1 MTNSDNHKPNRL
13 YSQEDVQQI
22 LHLAIARQV
31 DNDDKEFS
39 YEQLLEIANE
49 LEIPPD
55 SLKIAET
62 DWLSKQNETQQ
73 RLAFDEFR
81 QKRLQKRLG
90 NYAIFNG
97 FLILI
102 DFIGGLSISW
112 SLYPL
117 SFFILILGLEAWNT
131 FNVKGEDYEIAF
143 AKWNRRH
150 MMKKSLNNLVNKLLK
165 AAIG

>member
-1 MTNSDNHKPNRL
+1 MTNSENNKITRS
-13 YSQEDVQQI
+13 YSQEDIQQI

-49 LEIPPD
+49 LEIAPE
-55 SLKIAET
+55 SLKLAET
-62 DWLSKQNETQQ
+62 DWLSKQSETQQ

-81 QKRLQKRLG
+81 QKRFQKRLG
-90 NYAIFNG
+90 NYTIFNG
-97 FLILI
+97 FLILV

-117 SFFILILGLEAWNT
+117 SFFVLMIGLEAWNT
-131 FNVKGEDYEIAF
+131 FNAKGEDYEIAF
-143 AKWNRRH
+143 QKWNRRH
-150 MMKKSLNNLVNKLLK
+150 MMKKSFNNLVNRFLK

>member
-1 MTNSDNHKPNRL
+1 MTNSENNKPIRL
-13 YSQEDVQQI
+13 YSQEDIQQI

-31 DNDDKEFS
+31 DNDDREFS

-49 LEIPPD
+49 LEIAPE

-62 DWLSKQNETQQ
+62 DWLSKQSETQQ

-81 QKRLQKRLG
+81 QKRFQKRLG

-97 FLILI
+97 FLIFV
-102 DFIGGLSISW
+102 DFIGGFTISW

-117 SFFILILGLEAWNT
+117 SFFILIIGLEAWNI
-131 FNVKGEDYEIAF
+131 FNAKGEDYEIAF
-143 AKWNRRH
+143 QKWNRRH
-150 MMKKSLNNLVNKLLK
+150 MMKKSLNNLVNKFLK

>member
-1 MTNSDNHKPNRL
+1 MTDSHKPTRF

-49 LEIPPD
+49 LEIAPE
-55 SLKIAET
+55 SLKLAEG
-62 DWLSKQNETQQ
+62 DWLSRQSETQQ
-73 RLAFDEFR
+73 RLTFDAFR
-81 QKRLQKRLG
+81 QKRFQKRLG

-97 FLILI
+97 FLILVNL
-102 DFIGGLSISW
+102 IGSLTISW

-117 SFFILILGLEAWNT
+117 SFFILLIGLDAWNT
-131 FNVKGEDYEIAF
+131 FSQKGEDYEIAF
-143 AKWNRRH
+143 QKWNRRH
-150 MMKKSLNNLVNKLLK
+150 MMKKTFNNLVNRFLK